1 MSRTRDEL
9 IQALN
14 LEVRRSQNR
23 TDAYDEAVCEALGIN
38 RTDHR
43 FLDIIDQEP
52 GITAGR
58 LAEISGLTT
67 GAVTTVLDRLER
79 AGFARRV
86 RDQVDRRRVRIEVTE
101 KAQAELWPY
110 YEPLARIG
118 EKIKERY
125 TVEELELLVDFL
137 ETAAALHEGV
147 LQELKTRLGSAH
159 ERGASVT
166 E

>member
-9 IQALN
+9 IRALN

-23 TDAYDEAVCEALGIN
+23 TDAYDEAVCEAVGIN

-58 LAEISGLTT
+58 LAEVSGLTT

-86 RDQVDRRRVRIEVTE
+86 RDEEDRRRVRIEVTE
-101 KAQAELWPY
+101 KAQAEVWPY

-118 EKIKERY
+118 EAIKERY
-125 TVEELELLVDFL
+125 SDAELELLVDFM
-137 ETAAALHEGV
+137 ETAAAMHEQV
-147 LQELKTRLGSAH
+147 LAELLARLAARQGA
-159 ERGASVT
+159 GASVT

>member
-9 IQALN
+9 IVALN

-23 TDAYDEAVCEALGIN
+23 TDAYDELVCEALGIN

-43 FLDIIDQEP
+43 FLDFIDQEP

-58 LAEISGLTT
+58 LAEVSGLTT

-86 RDQVDRRRVRIEVTE
+86 RDEHDRRRVRIELAE
-101 KAQAELWPY
+101 RAQAELWPY
-110 YEPLARIG
+110 YEPLAQIG
-118 EKIKERY
+118 EAIKERY
-125 TVEELELLVDFL
+125 SDAELELLVDFM
-137 ETAAALHEGV
+137 ETAAAMHESVLAELRARLDARQAGV
-147 LQELKTRLGSAH
+147 
-159 ERGASVT
+159 SVT